1 MLFFFC
7 AGLPAQDKCNVE
19 VKVLLPPAETQ
30 NAVVALKA
38 KKETASRVYFFDT
51 NSLELLSQ
59 GVIVRLRRTAQSEL
73 TIKLRSPT
81 GRKLNPYAE
90 SGDDFKCEVDQT
102 EEGAVFSYSMR
113 KRYVSEEPPQTG
125 NEVFRLLSAGQKKLL
140 RDAQAS
146 VDWTRVQRIVEVKSS
161 AWQGQAQPHLGR
173 LALELW
179 EWQGGKILELSTRV
193 SSETGSS
200 AYAELRQLM
209 ETKRLS
215 VSPTQRPKTTIVLQ
229 SVAHVAPP

>member
-38 KKETASRVYFFDT
+38 KKETPSRVYFFDT
-51 NSLELLSQ
+51 DALDLLSQ
-59 GVIVRLRRTAQSEL
+59 GVIVRLRRDAHSEL

-81 GRKLNPYAE
+81 GRKLGPTTE
-90 SGDDFKCEVDQT
+90 GGDDFKCEIDQT
-102 EEGAVFSYSMR
+102 EEGAVFSYSIR
-113 KRYVSEEPPQTG
+113 KRYVAEELPQTG
-125 NEVFRLLSAGQKKLL
+125 NEVFLLLSAGQKKLL

-161 AWQGQAQPHLGR
+161 AWQAQSQPRLGK

-179 EWQGGKILELSTRV
+179 EWQRGKLLELSTKV
-193 SSETGSS
+193 SSEAASS
-200 AYAELRQLM
+200 TYAELRQLI

-215 VSPTQRPKTTIVLQ
+215 MSPTQRPKTTIVLQ
-229 SVAHVAPP
+229 SVAHIAPR